1 MSYLVVVKREFMIQ
15 HYHLADNGIR
25 EGDLH
30 SHRYIVEVAFEGEQ
44 LDQKGY
50 LIDIC
55 EVEPEIDALVDY
67 LKEKPLN
74 ELPEFKGLNP
84 SLEQMAR
91 KICKVLAERIRV
103 ETLSALSLRIW
114 EDGNFAA
121 GYRNIFV

>member
-1 MSYLVVVKREFMIQ
+1 MSYLVVVKREFMTQ

-25 EGDLH
+25 EGELH
-30 SHRYIVEVAFEGEQ
+30 SHRYLVEVVFEGEQ

-55 EVEPEIDALVDY
+55 EVEPEIDALVAY

-74 ELPEFKGLNP
+74 ELHEFKGLNP
-84 SLEQMAR
+84 SLEQVAR
-91 KICKVLAERIRV
+91 KICKMLAKRIRV

-114 EDGNFAA
+114 EDGNFCA
-121 GYRNIFV
+121 GYRNTFV